1 MTCRLWCTDQ
11 DSDRNWCCLSDI
23 LAPVISEH
31 FFFSPKIVIFQISET
46 IFFFPVVMWCLS
58 ARWQTLSHKLHCFF

>member
-1 MTCRLWCTDQ
+1 MTRRLWCTDQ

-46 IFFFPVVMWCLS
+46 IFFF
-58 ARWQTLSHKLHCFF
+58 Q